1 MGDSDDE
8 ASGFDGFTSND
19 ISKKG
24 KSDIALD
31 LVINNDHLLMKFDL
45 ESDSDKL
52 HIADGGDGSDSDIP
66 LPTAAKPSGI
76 KCQKRSSKRVRDE
89 VTTHWS
95 DKTWPE
101 KPDIRFAG

>member
-45 ESDSDKL
+45 ESDSGASKFGVQQNQSL
-52 HIADGGDGSDSDIP
+52 DS
-66 LPTAAKPSGI
+66 
-76 KCQKRSSKRVRDE
+76 
-89 VTTHWS
+89 
-95 DKTWPE
+95 
-101 KPDIRFAG
+101 